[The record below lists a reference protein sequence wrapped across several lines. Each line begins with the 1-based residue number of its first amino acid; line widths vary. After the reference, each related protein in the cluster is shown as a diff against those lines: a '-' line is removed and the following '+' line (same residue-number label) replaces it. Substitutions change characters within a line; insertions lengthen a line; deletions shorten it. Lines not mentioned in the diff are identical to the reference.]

1 VIRATLVTS
10 AQPWHTAVCSL
21 PAANFMQAWEWGEF
35 KARYGWRPARWA
47 WVDEVSSAR
56 SPLAAAQVLERSLSL
71 GPLTFSVVYVPKGPL
86 LRSLDEPSLE
96 RVLADL
102 ETQARIRRAIQ
113 VKIDPDIPQASRDP
127 QQALERTHA
136 EGEQCAALLARRG
149 WRPSPA
155 QVQFRST
162 VVLDLAPA
170 EDALLAA
177 MKHKTRYNIGL
188 AARKGVRVRH
198 GTPADLPLLYRMYA
212 ATAHRDGFIIRDEAY
227 YDAAWG
233 AFMRA
238 GLAQAF
244 IAESQGRPIA
254 AIIVFTYAGRACYVY
269 GMSLDTDREKMPN
282 HLLQWE
288 AMRWA
293 RAQGCT
299 TYDLWGAPDMPNPQD
314 PLWGVYNFKQ
324 GFGGRF
330 VRHLGAWDF
339 APNRALYS
347 AYALILPRVLG
358 LMRLAARGRIRR
370 TAMSEDGLGGDR

>member
-1 VIRATLVTS
+1 MIRATPVTS
-10 AQPWHTAVCSL
+10 AQAWHTAVSSL

-35 KARYGWRPARWA
+35 KARYGWQPTRWV
-47 WVDEVSSAR
+47 WVDEAD
-56 SPLAAAQVLERSLSL
+56 PAMIALAAAQVLERSLSL
-71 GPLTFSVVYVPKGPL
+71 GPLTFSVAYVPKGPL
-86 LRSLDEPSLE
+86 LSTHDEPSLE

-102 ETQARIRRAIQ
+102 EAQARIRRAIQ
-113 VKIDPDIPQASRDP
+113 IKIDPDVPQASRGAED
-127 QQALERTHA
+127 ALEQTHA
-136 EGEQCAALLARRG
+136 EGERFAALLARRG
-149 WRPSPA
+149 WRPSPE

-162 VVLDLAPA
+162 VVLDLAPT

-177 MKHKTRYNIGL
+177 MKQKTRYNIRL
-188 AARKGVRVRH
+188 AARKGVVVRH
-198 GTPADLPLLYRMYA
+198 GALADLPMLYRMYA

-233 AFMRA
+233 AFIRA
-238 GLAQAF
+238 GLAHAF
-244 IAESQGRPIA
+244 IAESEGTPIA
-254 AIIVFTYAGRACYVY
+254 AVIVFSYAGRAWYVY
-269 GMSLDTDREKMPN
+269 GMSIEIDREKMPN

-299 TYDLWGAPDMPNPQD
+299 TYDLWGAPDTPNPQD
-314 PLWGVYNFKQ
+314 PLWGVFNFKQ

-339 APNRALYS
+339 APNRALYT

-370 TAMSEDGLGGDR
+370 SALSEGGLAGG